1 MDHVPLYA
9 DNVQLKSNAMSKKM
23 EQIAVQEVFGHR
35 GDMEFLLS
43 NLNATFILL
52 KLTLLKLKC

>member
-1 MDHVPLYA
+1 
-9 DNVQLKSNAMSKKM
+9 MSKKM
-23 EQIAVQEVFGHR
+23 EQIAVHEAFGYR

-52 KLTLLKLKC
+52 KQTLLKLKC